1 MLDSL
6 IAAGNSFQVV
16 GAEKLK
22 ERLLNDDDDN
32 YYSDNNVLKVYT
44 DHKPQFMTAMRS
56 RLINNKNT
64 FCGTRYL
71 SHCCSLHGTVVVV
84 T

>member
-56 RLINNKNT
+56 RLIHN
-64 FCGTRYL
+64 
-71 SHCCSLHGTVVVV
+71 
-84 T
+84 